1 MGEANVGFSQ
11 GSVIGQA
18 SHPGKR
24 VPLRGTTVLQYDMV
38 RAMSLVIDL
47 GASDPLLVD
56 QIALFC
62 GLRYKVVTLVTSVL
76 LHAAPQ
82 AAGLRWERTTYMV
95 AGAVQPGISLRHA
108 SPDPGGCAG
117 FAAGASGLLG
127 HDEPSRAPQSFQ
139 ISTRVLVRSTDFPK
153 SRELDT

>member
-1 MGEANVGFSQ
+1 MGEASVGSSQ

-56 QIALFC
+56 QIALCC

-82 AAGLRWERTTYMV
+82 AAGLR
-95 AGAVQPGISLRHA
+95 
-108 SPDPGGCAG
+108 
-117 FAAGASGLLG
+117 
-127 HDEPSRAPQSFQ
+127 
-139 ISTRVLVRSTDFPK
+139 
-153 SRELDT
+153 